1 MLVNGETDYRVIHKK
16 TGASITTVRNA
27 VNIAKGLGKIKKTQT
42 IHDYSK
48 TKQVNAGVLGV
59 GEVLNE
65 NNTELNLNNVRFED
79 LNDDV
84 KTRLIHQHIQEN
96 QGLSKNKPE

>member
-1 MLVNGETDYRVIHKK
+1 MLVNGETDYRVIDKK
-16 TGASITTVRNA
+16 TVASITTVRNA
-27 VNIAKGLGKIKKTQT
+27 VNIAKGSGKIKKTQT
-42 IHDYSK
+42 IHGYSK

-65 NNTELNLNNVRFED
+65 NNTELNLDNVRFED

-96 QGLSKNKPE
+96 QGLSKNKAE